1 MITGWMKTCKMNFA
15 KADATLNTLSA
26 ARHRK
31 TGQNYTKITEHRNK
45 FWESRAW
52 TIERQVGAL
61 QAVKMRTSEP
71 SPSQS
76 HCLGHWGK
84 IINQI
89 QRKRIPEAPCFLIQ
103 VVHTSKQAKPGC
115 VGGAGE
121 QERVM
126 ARRAEC
132 VRPLTAGVLTSRY
145 KFLLLYFF
153 LYKMCIYIFCFLSV
167 RLLKICFATSLDRVH
182 TIEDLQFVC
191 KICAKT

>member
-45 FWESRAW
+45 SGESRAW

-61 QAVKMRTSEP
+61 QAMKMRTSEP

-89 QRKRIPEAPCFLIQ
+89 QRERIPEAPCFLIQ
-103 VVHTSKQAKPGC
+103 VVHTGKQAKPGC
-115 VGGAGE
+115 VWGAGE
-121 QERVM
+121 QERTQ

-132 VRPLTAGVLTSRY
+132 VTPLTAGILTSRY

-153 LYKMCIYIFCFLSV
+153 FYIKCVYIY
-167 RLLKICFATSLDRVH
+167 
-182 TIEDLQFVC
+182 FVFSQ
-191 KICAKT
+191 